1 MSLGYVLKEGVAGLN
16 RARLAA
22 FTSVFSLFVAVLL
35 VGVLSRVG
43 YNAYEVMQILK
54 QQVEV
59 EVFLQNIDDRTSQ
72 EIRERIESESIVAEL
87 SYISRDS
94 ASKIFQ
100 QDFGIGSDAL
110 ADLQFLPASYKVK
123 IVEDAEITQIDS
135 LVQQVSS
142 FSGVDEVRFNQALLQ
157 TLESRTET
165 LFVIG
170 GAIGA
175 FILFVAMV
183 LVFNTIRLTIYAK
196 RDLIRAMK
204 LVGATNSFIR
214 RPFLVE
220 GMMQGVIAGTAAA
233 FIIFGLFE
241 WVVPQFVP
249 QLGVLSWPFGRWYF
263 LMGAILLLSI
273 LMGWWGSRW
282 AARKFIRET
291 KVYTTN

>member
-1 MSLGYVLKEGVAGLN
+1 MSLGYILKEGAAGLS

-43 YNAYEVMQILK
+43 FNAYEVSQLLR

-59 EVFLQNIDDRTSQ
+59 EVFLQNIDDRTTRELESRIQNQ
-72 EIRERIESESIVAEL
+72 EVVESL

-94 ASKIFQ
+94 ASRIFQ
-100 QDFGIGSDAL
+100 QDFGVGGEAL
-110 ADLQFLPASYKVK
+110 ADLNFLPASFRVVVTDQSDVSQ
-123 IVEDAEITQIDS
+123 IAAFVEE
-135 LVQQVSS
+135 VSGY
-142 FSGVDEVRFNQALLQ
+142 SGVDEVRFNQALLQ
-157 TLESRTET
+157 TLESRTEV
-165 LFVIG
+165 LVLAG
-170 GAIGA
+170 SAIGF
-175 FILFVAMV
+175 FILFVAMI

-220 GMMQGVIAGTAAA
+220 GVIQGVIAGTLAALVMLA
-233 FIIFGLFE
+233 LFE
-241 WVVPQFVP
+241 WIVPATVP

-263 LMGAILLLSI
+263 LSGAVLLLAI
-273 LMGWWGSRW
+273 VMGWMGSRW

-291 KVYTTN
+291 KVYT

>member
-123 IVEDAEITQIDS
+123 IVEDAEIAQIDS

-233 FIIFGLFE
+233 AIIFGLFE

-263 LMGAILLLSI
+263 LLGGILLLSI

>member
-72 EIRERIESESIVAEL
+72 EIRDRIESESIVAEL

-110 ADLQFLPASYKVK
+110 ADLQFLPASFKVK
-123 IVEDAEITQIDS
+123 IVENAEITQIDS
-135 LVQQVSS
+135 MVQQVSN
-142 FSGVDEVRFNQALLQ
+142 FRGVDEVRFNQALLQ

-165 LFVIG
+165 LFIIG

-233 FIIFGLFE
+233 AIVFGLFE
-241 WVVPQFVP
+241 WVVPQVVP

>member
-72 EIRERIESESIVAEL
+72 EIRERIESETIVSEL

-110 ADLQFLPASYKVK
+110 ADLQFLPASFKVK
-123 IVEDAEITQIDS
+123 IVDNAEIAQIDS
-135 LVQQVSS
+135 LVQQVSG
-142 FSGVDEVRFNQALLQ
+142 FRGVDEVRFNQALLQ

-165 LFVIG
+165 LFIIG

-233 FIIFGLFE
+233 AIVFGLFE
-241 WVVPQFVP
+241 WVVPQVVP

>member
-35 VGVLSRVG
+35 IGVLSRVG

-59 EVFLQNIDDRTSQ
+59 EVFLQNIDDRTTQ
-72 EIRERIESESIVAEL
+72 EIRDRIENETIVSEL

-100 QDFGIGSDAL
+100 QDFGIGSEAL
-110 ADLQFLPASYKVK
+110 ADLQFLPASFKVK
-123 IVEDAEITQIDS
+123 IADNAEITQIDS
-135 LVQQVSS
+135 LVQQVSGYR
-142 FSGVDEVRFNQALLQ
+142 GVDEVRFNQALLQ

-165 LFVIG
+165 LFLIG
-170 GAIGA
+170 GAIGL

-214 RPFLVE
+214 RPFLIE
-220 GMMQGVIAGTAAA
+220 GMVQGVIAGTLAAA
-233 FIIFGLFE
+233 IIFGLFE
-241 WVVPQFVP
+241 WIVPQFVP

-263 LMGAILLLSI
+263 LLGAILLLSI
-273 LMGWWGSRW
+273 VMGWWGSRW

-291 KVYTTN
+291 RVYTTN

>member
-1 MSLGYVLKEGVAGLN
+1 MSLGYVLKEGVAGLS

-22 FTSVFSLFVAVLL
+22 FTSIFSLFVAVLL
-35 VGVLSRVG
+35 VGVISRVG
-43 YNAYEVMQILK
+43 FNTYEVVQLLK

-59 EVFLQNIDDRTSQ
+59 EVFLQNIDERTTR
-72 EIRERIESESIVAEL
+72 EIERRIEERPIISEL

-100 QDFGIGSDAL
+100 QDFGIGSETL
-110 ADLQFLPASYKVK
+110 AEMNFLPASFR
-123 IVEDAEITQIDS
+123 ITMSDQATIEEISTFVDE
-135 LVQQVSS
+135 LAA
-142 FSGVDEVRFNQALLQ
+142 FRGVDEVRFNQALLQ

-165 LFVIG
+165 LFMIG
-170 GAIGA
+170 GAMGI

-214 RPFLVE
+214 RPFLIE
-220 GMMQGVIAGTAAA
+220 GIVQGVIAGTLASG
-233 FIIFGLFE
+233 IILVLFE
-241 WVVPQFVP
+241 WIVPRMVPQV
-249 QLGVLSWPFGRWYF
+249 GILSWPYGRWYF
-263 LMGAILLLSI
+263 LVGGMILLAI
-273 LMGWWGSRW
+273 IMGWWGSRW

-291 KVYTTN
+291 KVYT

>member
-1 MSLGYVLKEGVAGLN
+1 MSLGYVLKEGMAGLN

-72 EIRERIESESIVAEL
+72 EIRDRIESETIVAEL

-123 IVEDAEITQIDS
+123 IVENAEITQIDS
-135 LVQQVSS
+135 LVQQVSG
-142 FSGVDEVRFNQALLQ
+142 FRGVDEVRFNQALLQ

-165 LFVIG
+165 LFIIG

-233 FIIFGLFE
+233 AIVFGLFE
-241 WVVPQFVP
+241 WVVPQVVP

-263 LMGAILLLSI
+263 LLGAILILSI